1 METKT
6 LSDDLNPNYLFLGIA
21 TVLLTQIVKKEINP
35 LKLACKE
42 LINRGL
48 DIDGQWIGFEKS
60 KEIFK
65 EYLS

>member
-1 METKT
+1 MESKT
-6 LSDDLNPNYLFLGIA
+6 LSDDINPKYIFNGIA
-21 TVLLTQIVKKEINP
+21 TVLLTQIVKKEIDP

-60 KEIFK
+60 KELFR
-65 EYLS
+65 EYL